1 MTWPFE
7 NDTSAI
13 TKKLAKKSM
22 RSEKRRNLMVIIA
35 VALAAFLICFAGT
48 ASVSLAQIQR
58 SQVADTYEAVW
69 QGIDEAE
76 LEILKDQPEFARV
89 GGYYLLGQEPA
100 GQGYTA
106 SYVYMDKEMMDT
118 ARGQMKLLTGRVPEK
133 ANEAA
138 VSKYFLSAYGNHAG
152 IGDTVVLDTESFHG
166 DYIVTGIMDSA
177 GEKETNT
184 CPFVLSKAAL
194 TKWAGFDTAGYR
206 AYVHFENDTKLGE
219 AAMTASCREITEKYG
234 LPPVGM
240 NDRYFAYYK
249 KTIDFTAVGGIALLV
264 LIGGYVV
271 IQSIF
276 RISVNDKIQSFG
288 QLRMIGAT
296 RKQIKQIVKREG
308 RKLGSIG
315 TLIGT
320 VLGVSGSFLLFP
332 KGFHALYNTLAA
344 VLAAAVCWIMV
355 SIAIRKPMKIASGIS
370 PVEAVRFLPEPD
382 AVHRR
387 RKHSRLN
394 PVSMGIANF
403 MRDCKKTT
411 AIVASL
417 SLGGICLLI
426 IASALLTRSPRQY
439 ARQFFPDGDYEIYL
453 DSEKSE
459 IELMTGGNPLGARLK
474 EEILSIDGVT
484 DIIEKREAFIGKAAV
499 SEATPV
505 ASMCDILDEGNEQE
519 AELALVKGSMPAD
532 KDEILIAE
540 SVYKYF
546 GRSADIKIGQTL
558 ELTVEQKTV
567 SVTLAGIFDTK
578 QVTNGHG
585 SLAMDSTQ
593 VFLSRDLAQGLFPEI
608 ENFDYSWNIVSDP
621 QKAQSVEAGLKSV
634 AVNHRDLALWTF
646 AESLEYEEIQ
656 SRIMFGS
663 MQALSWLVFLFG
675 VINLINTTLSNQI
688 SRKRESSIL
697 RSIGLTGKQLCKMN
711 ICEGLCY
718 AFFTILTVLIAG
730 IPIAAA
736 VSVRISKIAFA
747 GKVVPYQFPVLEMGL
762 FILAL
767 FAVELLLSVWMVHRQ
782 KKQSLIEQMRALS

>member
-35 VALAAFLICFAGT
+35 VALAAFLLCFAGT
-48 ASVSLAQIQR
+48 VSASLAQMQR
-58 SQVADTYEAVW
+58 NQVADTYEAVW
-69 QGIDEAE
+69 QGIDESD
-76 LEILKDQPEFARV
+76 LEILKEQPEFARV
-89 GGYYLLGQEPA
+89 GGYYLLSQEPA

-106 SYVYMDKEMMDT
+106 SYVYMDREMMDT
-118 ARGQMKLLTGRVPEK
+118 ARGQMKLLEGRIPEK
-133 ANEAA
+133 ANEVA
-138 VSKYFLSAYGNHAG
+138 VSKYFLSTYGNHAK
-152 IGDTVVLDTESFHG
+152 IGDTVTLDTESFHG
-166 DYIVTGIMDSA
+166 GYIVTGIMDGA
-177 GEKETNT
+177 GEKEMNT

-194 TKWAGFDTAGYR
+194 SEWAGFDPAGYR
-206 AYVHFENDTKLGE
+206 AYVHFKNDTKLDEG
-219 AAMTASCREITEKYG
+219 AMTAACREITEKYR

-249 KTIDFTAVGGIALLV
+249 RTIDFMAVGGIALLV

-271 IQSIF
+271 LQSIF

-296 RKQIKQIVKREG
+296 RKQIKQIVKREE

-315 TLIGT
+315 ILIGT
-320 VLGVSGSFLLFP
+320 ALGVCGGLLLFS
-332 KGFHALYNTLAA
+332 KGFHALYYAIAA
-344 VLAAAVCWIMV
+344 VLAAAVCWFMV
-355 SIAIRKPMKIASGIS
+355 SVSIRKPMKIASGIS
-370 PVEAVRFLPEPD
+370 PVEAVRFSPEPD
-382 AVHRR
+382 AIHRR
-387 RKHSRLN
+387 RKHIRLN

-403 MRDCKKTT
+403 MRDRKKTT

-426 IASALLTRSPRQY
+426 IASALLTRSPKQY

-453 DSEKSE
+453 DSEKTE
-459 IELMTGGNPLGARLK
+459 IELMAEGNPFDDRLK
-474 EEILSIDGVT
+474 EEILSIDGVI
-484 DIIEKREAFIGKAAV
+484 DVVEKRKAFLGKAAV
-499 SEATPV
+499 SEVTPV

-532 KDEILIAE
+532 QDEILIAE
-540 SVYKYF
+540 SVYKYL
-546 GRSADIKIGQTL
+546 GRSADIRIGQAL

-567 SVTLAGIFDTK
+567 PVTLAGTFDTK
-578 QVTNGHG
+578 KVTNGHG

-593 VFLSRDLAQGLFPEI
+593 VFLSRDLAHGLFPEI

-621 QKAQSVEAGLKSV
+621 QKAQSVEADLRSV
-634 AVNHRDLALWTF
+634 VANHRDLALWTF
-646 AESLEYEEIQ
+646 AESLEYEEMQ

-675 VINLINTTLSNQI
+675 IINLINTTLSNQM
-688 SRKRESSIL
+688 SRKRENSIL
-697 RSIGLTGKQLCKMN
+697 RSIGLTGRQLCKMN

-718 AFFTILTVLIAG
+718 AFFTVLTVLIAG
-730 IPIAAA
+730 IPIAVV

-747 GKVVPYQFPVLEMGL
+747 GKIVPYQFPVLEMGL

-767 FAVELLLSVWMVHRQ
+767 FAVELTLSVWMVHRQ
-782 KKQSLIEQMRALS
+782 KKQSLIEQMRAL

>member
-7 NDTSAI
+7 NDTSQI
-13 TKKLAKKSM
+13 TKKLAKESM
-22 RSEKRRNLMVIIA
+22 RSEKRRNVMVIIA
-35 VALAAFLICFAGT
+35 VALAAFLLCFAGT
-48 ASVSLAQIQR
+48 ATASLAQIQR

-69 QGIDEAE
+69 QGIDETD
-76 LEILKDQPEFARV
+76 LEILKSQPEFARV
-89 GGYYLLGQEPA
+89 GGYYLLGQEPT

-118 ARGQMKLLTGRVPEK
+118 ARGQMRLLEGRVPEK
-133 ANEAA
+133 ANEVA
-138 VSKYFLSAYGNHAG
+138 VSKYFLSTYGNHAG
-152 IGDTVVLDTESFHG
+152 IGDTVTLDTESFHG
-166 DYIVTGIMDSA
+166 GYIVTGIMDSA
-177 GEKETNT
+177 GEKEMNT

-194 TKWAGFDTAGYR
+194 TEWAGFDPAGYR
-206 AYVHFENDTKLGE
+206 AYVHFKNDTRLDE

-240 NDRYFAYYK
+240 NSRYFAYYK
-249 KTIDFTAVGGIALLV
+249 RTIDFTVVGGIALLV

-271 IQSIF
+271 I
-276 RISVNDKIQSFG
+276 
-288 QLRMIGAT
+288 
-296 RKQIKQIVKREG
+296 
-308 RKLGSIG
+308 G
-315 TLIGT
+315 TA
-320 VLGVSGSFLLFP
+320 LGVCGGLLLFP
-332 KGFHALYNTLAA
+332 KGFHALYYAIAA

-355 SIAIRKPMKIASGIS
+355 SISIRKPMKIASGIS
-370 PVEAVRFLPEPD
+370 PVEAVRFSPESD

-387 RKHSRLN
+387 RKNSRLN

-417 SLGGICLLI
+417 SLGGICLLV
-426 IASALLTRSPRQY
+426 IASALLTRSPKQY
-439 ARQFFPDGDYEIYL
+439 ARQFFPDGNYEIYL

-459 IELMTGGNPLGARLK
+459 IELMTGGNPFDARLK

-505 ASMCDILDEGNEQE
+505 ASMCDILDGENEQE

-540 SVYKYF
+540 SVYQYL
-546 GRSADIKIGQTL
+546 GRSADIEIGQTL
-558 ELTVEQKTV
+558 KLTVEQKTV
-567 SVTLAGIFDTK
+567 PVTLAGTFDTK
-578 QVTNGHG
+578 KVTNGHG

-621 QKAQSVEAGLKSV
+621 QKAQSVEAGLRNV
-634 AVNHRDLALWTF
+634 IANHRDLALWTF
-646 AESLEYEEIQ
+646 AESLAYEEMQ

-675 VINLINTTLSNQI
+675 VINLINTTLSNQM
-688 SRKRESSIL
+688 SRKRENSIL
-697 RSIGLTGKQLCKMN
+697 RSIGLTGRQLCKMN

-718 AFFTILTVLIAG
+718 AFFTVLAVLLAG
-730 IPIAAA
+730 LPIAVV
-736 VSVRISKIAFA
+736 VSREISKIAFA
-747 GKVVPYQFPVLEMGL
+747 GKIVPYQFPVLEMGL
-762 FILAL
+762 FLLGL
-767 FAVELLLSVWMVHRQ
+767 FAVELILSVWMVHRQ
-782 KKQSLIEQMRALS
+782 KKQSLIEQMRAL

>member
-22 RSEKRRNLMVIIA
+22 KSEKRRNRMVIIS
-35 VALAAFLICFAGT
+35 VALAAFLLCFAGT
-48 ASVSLAQIQR
+48 ASASLAQIQR

-69 QGIDEAE
+69 QGIDEAD
-76 LEILKDQPEFARV
+76 LEILKGQPEFARV

-106 SYVYMDKEMMDT
+106 SYVYLDREMMDT
-118 ARGQMKLLTGRVPEK
+118 ARGQMRLLEGRVPEK
-133 ANEAA
+133 ANEIA
-138 VSKYFLSAYGNHAG
+138 VSKYFLSTYGNNAKV
-152 IGDTVVLDTESFHG
+152 GDTVTLDTESFHG
-166 DYIVTGIMDSA
+166 GYTITGIMDSA
-177 GEKETNT
+177 GEKEMNT

-194 TKWAGFDTAGYR
+194 TEWAGFDPTGYR
-206 AYVHFENDTKLGE
+206 AYVHFGNDTNLDE
-219 AAMTASCREITEKYG
+219 AAMKAHCCEITEKYG

-240 NDRYFAYYK
+240 NDRYFTYYK
-249 KTIDFTAVGGIALLV
+249 RTIDFTAVGGIALLV

-315 TLIGT
+315 ILIGT
-320 VLGVSGSFLLFP
+320 ALGVCGGLLLFS
-332 KGFHALYNTLAA
+332 KGFHALYYAIAA
-344 VLAAAVCWIMV
+344 VLAAAVCWFMV
-355 SIAIRKPMKIASGIS
+355 SASIRKPMKIASGIS
-370 PVEAVRFLPEPD
+370 PVEAVRFSPESG
-382 AVHRR
+382 VIHRR
-387 RKHSRLN
+387 GKNIRLGS
-394 PVSMGIANF
+394 VSLGIANF
-403 MRDCKKTT
+403 MRDRKKTT

-426 IASALLTRSPRQY
+426 ISSALLTRSPEQY

-459 IELMTGGNPLGARLK
+459 IELMTEGNPFNVRLK

-484 DIIEKREAFIGKAAV
+484 DVIEKREAFIGKAAV

-505 ASMCDILDEGNEQE
+505 ASMCDILDGENEQE
-519 AELALVKGSMPAD
+519 AEQALVKGSMPAD

-540 SVYKYF
+540 SVYKYLE
-546 GRSADIKIGQTL
+546 RSADIEIGQTL
-558 ELTVEQKTV
+558 KLTVEQKTV
-567 SVTLAGIFDTK
+567 PVTLAGTFDTK
-578 QVTNGHG
+578 KVTNGHG

-593 VFLSRDLAQGLFPEI
+593 IFLSRDLAQGLFPEI

-634 AVNHRDLALWTF
+634 VANHRDIALWTF
-646 AESLEYEEIQ
+646 VESLEYEEMQ

-663 MQALSWLVFLFG
+663 MQVLSWLVFLFG
-675 VINLINTTLSNQI
+675 VINLINTTLSNQM
-688 SRKRESSIL
+688 SRKRENSIL
-697 RSIGLTGKQLCKMN
+697 RSIGLTERQLCKMN

-718 AFFTILTVLIAG
+718 AFFTVLAVLLAG
-730 IPIAAA
+730 IPIAVV

-747 GKVVPYQFPVLEMGL
+747 GKIVPYQFPVLEMGL

-767 FAVELLLSVWMVHRQ
+767 FAVELLLSVWMVYRQ
-782 KKQSLIEQMRALS
+782 KKQSLIEQMRAL